1 MIVGSK
7 WTPQILRELLEHG
20 RRRFQDLQDALPGI
34 APNTLSHRLK
44 LLEQS
49 GIVEREFYEENPPRA
64 EYVITEKGRAM
75 NGIIASMR
83 EWGEKFG

>member
-1 MIVGSK
+1 M
-7 WTPQILRELLEHG
+7 REMLKHK

-49 GIVEREFYEENPPRA
+49 AIVEREFYEDYPPRA
-64 EYVITEKGRAM
+64 EYVLTEKGAAM
-75 NGIIASMR
+75 GGVIKAMR